1 MKSKNVLPVLFAVLA
16 LMVSTLA
23 CNFGSEPGVSN
34 IRMTTDDTG
43 ETTVT
48 SYSPSDDF
56 FVYFDVNSVDVGT
69 LFEGHWY
76 ALDIE
81 DQDPNT
87 AFSTI
92 EYSLEESIGSV
103 YFQLFNDDQ
112 WPVGTYRIDVYM
124 EGAKVGEQQFN
135 VR

>member
-1 MKSKNVLPVLFAVLA
+1 MNGKKALPVLFAVLA
-16 LMVSTLA
+16 LVVSTLA
-23 CNFGSEPGVSN
+23 CSFGAEPGVSN
-34 IRMTTDDTG
+34 IRMTTDDSG

-56 FVYFDVNSVDVGT
+56 YVYFDVNAVDTGT

-92 EYSLEESIGSV
+92 EYNLEEGVGSV
-103 YFQLFNDDQ
+103 YFQLFNDTE
-112 WPVGTYRIDVYM
+112 WPVGTYRVDIYM
-124 EGAKVGEQQFN
+124 DGAKVGEQSYRVQ
-135 VR
+135 